1 MSAKDVDADLPR
13 RGGSRSLRGGAYS
26 DGTMQFRPA
35 TSLDVP
41 LILDLMEDFN
51 RLENIPWGRGPG
63 EAPLRTLIASPEL
76 GLVGVA
82 ARGDALLG
90 YYILTWGF
98 DLEWGGRDAFL
109 TELYLRPE
117 VRGAGL
123 GKQALAAALSAARE
137 HGARAAHLMVR
148 PDNEPAVRLYRRA
161 GFAAPPRV
169 LMTRP
174 LD

>member
-1 MSAKDVDADLPR
+1 
-13 RGGSRSLRGGAYS
+13 
-26 DGTMQFRPA
+26 MQFRPA

-41 LILDLMEDFN
+41 LILDMMEDFN
-51 RLENIPWGRGPG
+51 RLESIPWRRGPG
-63 EAPLRTLIASPEL
+63 EAPLRTLLASPGL
-76 GLVGVA
+76 GFVGVG

-90 YYILTWGF
+90 YFILTWGF

-109 TELYLRPE
+109 TELYLREE
-117 VRGAGL
+117 VRGAGH
-123 GKQALAAALSAARE
+123 GEHAIAAALATARR
-137 HGARAAHLMVR
+137 HGARAVHLMVR

-174 LD
+174 LE